1 MNNTK
6 KHTPGP
12 WQAVQLGGRASII
25 DEINGLPIADFY
37 DRTNGEFHN
46 EAYANAIVSA
56 AAPEMLAALKVFAEI
71 QSRGKT
77 HSDAFLNEVLRII
90 KKAQP

>member
-1 MNNTK
+1 MKNTSK
-6 KHTPGP
+6 GP
-12 WQAVQLGGRASII
+12 WAALAISPIKALVIDADGMTVAKLEGENAVSDSYLI
-25 DEINGLPIADFY
+25 E
-37 DRTNGEFHN
+37 T
-46 EAYANAIVSA
+46 
-56 AAPEMLAALKVFAEI
+56 APEMLAALKVFAEI